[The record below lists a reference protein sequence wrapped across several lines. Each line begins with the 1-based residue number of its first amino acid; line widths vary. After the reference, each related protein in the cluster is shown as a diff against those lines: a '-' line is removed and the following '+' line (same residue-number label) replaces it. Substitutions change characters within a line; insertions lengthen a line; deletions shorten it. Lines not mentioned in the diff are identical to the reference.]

1 MYLYIF
7 QIAVLLWGGKKK
19 KYIFLKLNYPTFIN
33 LSHYPRLSPHLAH
46 RCQITAQANS
56 WSPSPK
62 DFQLLWS
69 THYAQFSS
77 SDSYIHP
84 RGGGGGSVGNTQIHM
99 TWNIIKKMR
108 FNSYSGTFTEY
119 SSYNFLNKFEEWST
133 NALIQHLVGSEGILP
148 LVWEDF
154 LFLNRV
160 SIDQIKSLL
169 CKSNAGH
176 YEPPSHDA
184 ISFPLFPLTKL
195 FLLRRVV

>member
-84 RGGGGGSVGNTQIHM
+84 RGGGGECRKYT
-99 TWNIIKKMR
+99 
-108 FNSYSGTFTEY
+108 NSYDMK
-119 SSYNFLNKFEEWST
+119 YNKKNEIQFLFWD
-133 NALIQHLVGSEGILP
+133 IHGILK
-148 LVWEDF
+148 LQLSEQVWGMVHKCPHPTPGGIRRNSSTRLRG
-154 LFLNRV
+154 LF
-160 SIDQIKSLL
+160 IFK
-169 CKSNAGH
+169 
-176 YEPPSHDA
+176 
-184 ISFPLFPLTKL
+184 
-195 FLLRRVV
+195 